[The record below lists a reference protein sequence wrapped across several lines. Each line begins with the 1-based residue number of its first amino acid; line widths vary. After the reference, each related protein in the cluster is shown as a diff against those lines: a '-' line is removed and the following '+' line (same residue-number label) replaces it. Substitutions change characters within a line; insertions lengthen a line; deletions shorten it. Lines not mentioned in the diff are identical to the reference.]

1 VTGGTLSGGGAMYQ
15 YLLETFSLWDL
26 DPLHVTIEAICLAI
40 IVYLWFQ
47 KSYKIRERPEALT
60 ERVRCHALQ
69 KSNWPNSYNN
79 RRSTL

>member
-1 VTGGTLSGGGAMYQ
+1 MYQ

-60 ERVRCHALQ
+60 ERVLLPRVAKIKLA
-69 KSNWPNSYNN
+69 
-79 RRSTL
+79 